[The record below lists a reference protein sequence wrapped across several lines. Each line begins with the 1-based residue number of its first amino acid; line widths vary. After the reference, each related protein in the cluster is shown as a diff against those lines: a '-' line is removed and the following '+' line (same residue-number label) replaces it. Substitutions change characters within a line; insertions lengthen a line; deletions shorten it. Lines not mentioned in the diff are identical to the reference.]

1 MANNY
6 DEVKKQIISTLTE
19 RPANSLIFP
28 EKHQEFALALLEY
41 CHKMELLGGSTLM
54 GIAYP
59 NTQPIQPENSK
70 CAYIAGVAQG
80 RTTIFT
86 HFKDG
91 VGESISITTQPN
103 EAKLVILLWNKEY
116 WEYTEVSANV
126 ITQVD
131 TANYFYRLTI
141 RKTYSSYAEMIADT
155 SPIGNDG
162 VSLNYGEIVSI
173 HNPNNHEEDAIYSY
187 ESNGWQFQTKLSYI
201 DAGSRTI
208 DGGRADSVYGGALN
222 YDCGGA

>member
-1 MANNY
+1 MSNY
-6 DEVKKQIISTLTE
+6 NEIKKQITSTLTE
-19 RPANSLIFP
+19 RPANTMIYP
-28 EKHQEFALALLEY
+28 DKHQEFALAILEY
-41 CHKMELLGGSTLM
+41 CHNLELLGGSTLM

-59 NTQPIQPENSK
+59 NTQPIQPETSK
-70 CAYIAGVAQG
+70 CAYIAGAAQG

-86 HFKDG
+86 YFKND
-91 VGESISITTQPN
+91 VGESISVTTQPN
-103 EAKLVILLWNKEY
+103 EAKLVILLWNREY
-116 WEYTEVSANV
+116 WEVTEVSANV

-141 RKTYSSYAEMIADT
+141 RKTYASYAEMIADT
-155 SPIGNDG
+155 SPVGNDG
-162 VSLNYGEIVSI
+162 ISLSYGEIVSI

-187 ESNGWQFQTKLSYI
+187 ESDGWQFQTKLSYI
-201 DAGSRTI
+201 EAGSRTI